1 MKNIKPSF
9 FKNLSLVFLTLAVI
23 IGCEREISDDS
34 VLATFPSTGDVFIDN
49 PVNLTDDFFISFD
62 PAEGANTEGFGT
74 DNNVAY
80 AGTSSIRIDVPAPN
94 DPNGGFIGG
103 IFKDRGEGR
112 DLTGYDALTFWAK
125 GSLTATVGLVGFGT
139 DFIDDK
145 YTVSRENIQLST
157 DWRKYTIPIPNAS
170 RLVQE
175 KGMFIFS
182 AGSQSTNGFGY
193 TLWIDELKFENLGT
207 IAQPNPVIL
216 DGQDLVQQSF
226 TGSSI
231 SISGLTQTYNIESGE
246 NVTVRSAPSY
256 FDFASSDTSVAT
268 VNELGVVSVVGSG
281 SALITATMGSVLATG
296 SLEVTATGALPIAPV
311 PTLAASNVKS
321 IFSDEYT
328 VETTSDYT
336 PDFGGST
343 TQVAVVTA
351 NNDSVLIYSNNNFT
365 GIIFDNTVD
374 ASVLSFMHVD
384 VYAQQAGVQVEFQI
398 RDIGANGVVN
408 TNIFTGQP
416 EGDDADKRFTAS
428 GLTVNGWNSFDI
440 PLNAGILNQKNN
452 LGAIILAGGPNFI
465 LDNIYF
471 YIP

>member
-145 YTVSRENIQLST
+145 YAVSRENIQLST

>member
-1 MKNIKPSF
+1 MKNTKPNC
-9 FKNLSLVFLTLAVI
+9 FKNLSLVFLTLGII

-34 VLATFPSTGDVFIDN
+34 VLATFPTTGEVFTDN

-62 PAEGANTEGFGT
+62 PAEGANPEGFGT

-139 DFIDDK
+139 DFIEDK
-145 YTVSRENIQLST
+145 YAVGLENIQLST

-182 AGSQSTNGFGY
+182 AGTQSTNGFGY

-207 IAQPNPVIL
+207 IAQPSPVIL

-231 SISGLTQTYNIESGE
+231 TISGLTQTYNIESGE
-246 NVTVRSAPSY
+246 NVTVQAAPSY
-256 FDFASSDTSVAT
+256 FDFVSSDTSVAT

-281 SALITATMGSVLATG
+281 TALITATMGSVLASG
-296 SLEVTATGALPIAPV
+296 SLEVTSTGALPTAPV
-311 PTLAASNVKS
+311 PTLPSSNVKS
-321 IFSDEYT
+321 IFSDEYID
-328 VETTSDYT
+328 ETTSDYT

-343 TQVAVVTA
+343 TQATVVTA
-351 NNDSVLIYSNNNFT
+351 NDDSVLIYSNNNFT

-374 ASVLSFMHVD
+374 ASALSFMHVD

-398 RDIGANGVVN
+398 RDIGANGVIN

-452 LGAIILAGGPNFI
+452 LGAVILAGGPNFI

-471 YIP
+471 YTP

>member
-9 FKNLSLVFLTLAVI
+9 FKNLSLVFLALAVI

-145 YTVSRENIQLST
+145 YAVSRENIQLST

>member
-145 YTVSRENIQLST
+145 YAVSRENIQLST

-296 SLEVTATGALPIAPV
+296 SLELTATGALPIAPV

-328 VETTSDYT
+328 DETTSDYT

>member
-125 GSLTATVGLVGFGT
+125 GSLTATIGLVGFGT

-145 YTVSRENIQLST
+145 YAVSRENIQLST

-256 FDFASSDTSVAT
+256 FDFASSDTSVAI

>member
-1 MKNIKPSF
+1 MKNIQLNY
-9 FKNLSLVFLTLAVI
+9 FKNLSLVLLTLGLI
-23 IGCEREISDDS
+23 MGCERDISDDA
-34 VLATFPSTGDVFIDN
+34 VLATFPNTGEIFTDA
-49 PVNLTDDFFISFD
+49 PVGLTDEFFISFD

-80 AGTSSIRIDVPAPN
+80 EGTSSIRIDVPAPN

-103 IFKDRGEGR
+103 IFRDRGEGR

-139 DFIDDK
+139 DFIEDK
-145 YTVSRENIQLST
+145 YAVGLENIQLST
-157 DWRKYTIPIPNAS
+157 DWRKYTIPIPNPS

-182 AGSQSTNGFGY
+182 AGTQSTNGLGY

-207 IAQPNPVIL
+207 IAQPSPVIL

-231 SISGLTQTYNIESGE
+231 TISGLTQTYNIESGE
-246 NVTVRSAPSY
+246 NVTVQAAPSY
-256 FDFASSDTSVAT
+256 FDFVSSDTSVAT

-281 SALITATMGSVLATG
+281 TALITATMGSVLANG
-296 SLEVTATGALPIAPV
+296 SLEVTSTGALPTAPL
-311 PTLAASNVKS
+311 PTLPASNVKS
-321 IFSDEYT
+321 IFSDAYT
-328 VETTSDYT
+328 NDTASEFS
-336 PDFGGST
+336 PGFGGST
-343 TQVAVVTA
+343 TQATVVTS

-374 ASVLSFMHVD
+374 ASALTFMHVD

-398 RDIGANGVVN
+398 RDIGANGVIN

-452 LGAIILAGGPNFI
+452 LGAVILAGGPNFI

-471 YIP
+471 YTP

>member
-9 FKNLSLVFLTLAVI
+9 FKNLSLVFLTLGLI

-34 VLATFPSTGDVFIDN
+34 VLATFPTTGEVFIDN

-103 IFKDRGEGR
+103 IFRDRAEGR

-145 YTVSRENIQLST
+145 YAVGLKNIQLST

-182 AGSQSTNGFGY
+182 AGTQSTNGLGY
-193 TLWIDELKFENLGT
+193 TLWIDELKFESLGT
-207 IAQPNPVIL
+207 IAQPHPIIL

-231 SISGLTQTYNIESGE
+231 TISGLTQTYNIESGE
-246 NVTVRSAPSY
+246 NVTVQAAPSY
-256 FDFASSDTSVAT
+256 FDFLSSDTSVAT

-281 SALITATMGSVLATG
+281 SALITATISSVLATG
-296 SLEVTATGALPIAPV
+296 SLEVTSTGSLPTAPV
-311 PTLAASNVKS
+311 PTLPSSNVKS
-321 IFSDEYT
+321 IFCDEYT
-328 VETTSDYT
+328 DETTSDYT
-336 PDFGGST
+336 PGFGGST
-343 TQVAVVTA
+343 TQATVVTT

-398 RDIGANGVVN
+398 RDIGANGVIN
-408 TNIFTGQP
+408 TNVFTGQP

-465 LDNIYF
+465 LDNMYF
-471 YIP
+471 YTP

>member
-145 YTVSRENIQLST
+145 YAVSRENIQLST

-246 NVTVRSAPSY
+246 NVTVQAAPSY
-256 FDFASSDTSVAT
+256 FDFLSSDTSVAA

>member
-145 YTVSRENIQLST
+145 YAVSRENIQLST

-328 VETTSDYT
+328 DETTSDYT